1 MTEPLEKRLRPALSP
16 DRVERVW
23 RRIAEQRDRKR
34 APFGRAFAGPSAW
47 AFAAAVVVAVCGS
60 TWIAL
65 HSGVGTE
72 TVASGSVAE
81 RGSARGAA
89 GPAIARV
96 DGSAIGEIATAESDA
111 IVSLNDGSELRVSP
125 QTRLLPLEL
134 SERAVV
140 LHLLRGRTR
149 FSVKPGGPRRWVIE
163 AGGASVEVVGTKFTV
178 EREQGVVSVQ
188 VEEGKVLVRSAAIE
202 DGVARLT
209 AGESLVV
216 PPPSDAKVAPAPT
229 AAPAPADRAL
239 LDRAPLDRAGGAS
252 DATTQVAST
261 QAPSTKIDR
270 VQVSKEQ
277 RPARSKETATSP
289 SQAQEGF
296 ALGALDANALLEMA
310 DQARMKRD
318 YRAAL
323 GALDRVVQEHGTDP
337 RAKLAAFTIGRIR
350 DEELLDP
357 ERAALAYEQ
366 ALSLGLAGP
375 LAEDCRIRLLRVLE
389 AQVKRGSVSG
399 DRVVQAAEDYL
410 RRYPRGRYATEA
422 RAKLE

>member
-209 AGESLVV
+209 AGQSLVV
-216 PPPSDAKVAPAPT
+216 PAPGDAK
-229 AAPAPADRAL
+229 AAAADRALPDRAL
-239 LDRAPLDRAGGAS
+239 LDRAGSAS
-252 DATTQVAST
+252 VATTQVAST
-261 QAPSTKIDR
+261 QAPSAKIDR

-277 RPARSKETATSP
+277 RSARPKETATSP

-296 ALGALDANALLEMA
+296 ALGALDASALLEMA

-389 AQVKRGSVSG
+389 TQVKRGSVSG

-410 RRYPRGRYATEA
+410 RRYPKGRYVTEA
-422 RAKLE
+422 RAKLK